1 MPGTPL
7 GRVFLPFSVWW
18 HSACLRFLY
27 FFSLSKL
34 VFSNWSGLDIY
45 STFHANFCSFLIF
58 HEFESTDIST
68 PQQLPARGRHVYS
81 FLSASSAA
89 TQFARLWQVS
99 FGERHHAH
107 ICWAEM
113 FDRNQNT
120 NFVWSCQSHTFTH
133 CWDGMSN
140 GSTFVSTHCW
150 ANNVCQFDHSL
161 TVKLDT
167 SFNCCPSRSGQNS
180 VIPAVCNV
188 PE

>member
-1 MPGTPL
+1 MI
-7 GRVFLPFSVWW
+7 FCLPVIFI
-18 HSACLRFLY
+18 
-27 FFSLSKL
+27 FFFYSLTL
-34 VFSNWSGLDIY
+34 FFSNWGGLDIY
-45 STFHANFCSFLIF
+45 STFYTNFCSFLIF

-81 FLSASSAA
+81 LLSASSAA
-89 TQFARLWQVS
+89 TQFARLWYVS

-120 NFVWSCQSHTFTH
+120 NFVWSCQSHTFTQ

-150 ANNVCQFDHSL
+150 ANNVCQFDLSL
-161 TVKLDT
+161 
-167 SFNCCPSRSGQNS
+167 
-180 VIPAVCNV
+180 IYH
-188 PE
+188 